1 MRRIPPLVKVL
12 VLSTIFTVFIYAL
25 MLGKCTFSFS
35 KIHLSQDSSHRRK
48 PYLYSKSYVQA
59 LKESLPDGVWDEF
72 IDHPFVRGMADGT
85 LSRESFIFY
94 IKQDYLYLQH
104 YARSAALAAYKC
116 RFIMHTWIP
125 SNLTSI

>member
-1 MRRIPPLVKVL
+1 MYNLLRIW
-12 VLSTIFTVFIYAL
+12 II
-25 MLGKCTFSFS
+25 
-35 KIHLSQDSSHRRK
+35 SQDSSHRIK

-59 LKESLPDGVWDEF
+59 LKESLPDGLWNEF

-116 RFIMHTWIP
+116 KLITQ
-125 SNLTSI
+125 TCV